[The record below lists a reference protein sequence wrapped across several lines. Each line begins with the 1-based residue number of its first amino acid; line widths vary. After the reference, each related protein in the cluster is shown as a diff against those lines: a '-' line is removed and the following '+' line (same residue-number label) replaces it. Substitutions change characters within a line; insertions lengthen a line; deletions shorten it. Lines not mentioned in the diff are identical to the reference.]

1 MTRFQNNQVNQR
13 NTKETTMN
21 KFILALAAV
30 AALSVPALA
39 SQRNSELP
47 ELQSRGD
54 IMQPGSS
61 GEALFVVKGSGHK
74 MTNFEALTAWSQL
87 RSETNQH

>member
-1 MTRFQNNQVNQR
+1 MKKIV
-13 NTKETTMN
+13 
-21 KFILALAAV
+21 LAIAAV

-47 ELQSRGD
+47 ELASRAD
-54 IMQPGSS
+54 IMQPGSVS
-61 GEALFVVKGSGHK
+61 GTGEALFVVKGSGHT